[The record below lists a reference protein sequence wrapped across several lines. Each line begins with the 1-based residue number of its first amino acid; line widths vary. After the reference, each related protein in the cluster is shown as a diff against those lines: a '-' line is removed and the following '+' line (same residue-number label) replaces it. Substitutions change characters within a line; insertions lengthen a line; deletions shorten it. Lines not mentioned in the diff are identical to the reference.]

1 MATDAKVLVM
11 VGTRKG
17 AFIFE
22 SDAARA
28 NWQMRGP
35 HFPGWQIMHMKHDPR
50 SGLLYTALD
59 HDVYGSTVHRSAEAG
74 NTWEMIAAPQ
84 FAEEDERTVARVWHI
99 QPGHANQPEL
109 LWAGADPGA
118 LFRSGDGG
126 QSWQGV
132 PGLNDHATRQEW
144 QPGAGGM
151 MVHTI
156 VQDPTN
162 EKRMFVAISA
172 AGVFRSEDGGKSWQ
186 PKNDGVRADFL
197 PDPNP
202 EVGQCCHHLVMSPED
217 SNVLYQQNH
226 CGVYRT
232 VDGGDS
238 WDDIGTGR
246 LPSTFGFP
254 MAIHPRDGNT
264 LYVVPQKSDE
274 FRYTPEG
281 KFRVYRSRNGG
292 ESWVALVNGLPQ
304 ESAYLGVFREGLATD
319 GCDPAGVYVGTG
331 TGQLFYSRDEGDNW
345 DTLADTLPP
354 IYSVGTATIS

>member
-22 SDAARA
+22 SDAAREK
-28 NWQMRGP
+28 WHMSGP

-50 SGLLYTALD
+50 TGLLYTALD
-59 HDVYGSTVHRSAEAG
+59 HDVYGSNVHRSVDG
-74 NTWEMIAAPQ
+74 GRTWEMITAPQ

-99 QPGHANQPEL
+99 QPGHANRPEL

-118 LFRSGDGG
+118 LFKSRDGG

-132 PGLNDHATRQEW
+132 PGLNDHATRREW

-156 VQDPTN
+156 VQDPAD
-162 EKRMFVAISA
+162 ELRMFIAISA
-172 AGVFRSEDGGKSWQ
+172 AGVFRSEDGGQSWQ
-186 PKNDGVRADFL
+186 PKNAGVRADFL
-197 PDPNP
+197 PDPYP

-264 LYVVPQKSDE
+264 VYVVPQKSDE

-281 KFRVYRSRNGG
+281 RFRVYRSRNSG
-292 ESWVALVNGLPQ
+292 ESWEALSNGLPQ
-304 ESAYLGVFREGLATD
+304 VSAYLGVFREGLATD
-319 GCDPAGVYVGTG
+319 RFDPAGMYVGTG
-331 TGQLFYSRDEGDNW
+331 TGQLFFSRDEGDNW
-345 DTLADTLPP
+345 NTLADTLPP